1 MLAKRYAQ
9 RWRGMLSGV
18 YEVFILLAIGIG
30 ISAVS
35 LLWNPFVPSA
45 LWRGLLL
52 QVFLFLGW
60 GIYFGWSWSGGRRTL
75 PMQVWRLHLQREDG
89 GDISYRQAIGR
100 YLCVWLGLVLAWL
113 LMLGLSR
120 LSSLFSL
127 ESVFLMESATA
138 RTACLLGVWVG
149 LNWGWAW
156 LNPHHRFMHDWLMN
170 LWLVHEPVTVPMK
183 PELSR

>member
-75 PMQVWRLHLQREDG
+75 PMQ
-89 GDISYRQAIGR
+89 
-100 YLCVWLGLVLAWL
+100 
-113 LMLGLSR
+113 
-120 LSSLFSL
+120 
-127 ESVFLMESATA
+127 
-138 RTACLLGVWVG
+138 
-149 LNWGWAW
+149 
-156 LNPHHRFMHDWLMN
+156 
-170 LWLVHEPVTVPMK
+170 
-183 PELSR
+183 